1 MCKLSNGT
9 FPHVELRILRAQA
22 QKVVNGSRPF
32 TRGKTFWR
40 ICPFLWREKADPN
53 LLDFGARAPVLQEL
67 IEVARSFHHLTRDG
81 AMNNHVMAS
90 DVLKNSL
97 VRRRLSPLI
106 VFGLKAVD

>member
-1 MCKLSNGT
+1 MACARSSRGET
-9 FPHVELRILRAQA
+9 FRRFCTLLR
-22 QKVVNGSRPF
+22 
-32 TRGKTFWR
+32 
-40 ICPFLWREKADPN
+40 REKADPN

-81 AMNNHVMAS
+81 AMNNHIMAS

-106 VFGLKAVD
+106 VFRLKAVD